1 MMALWTLTTSFASS
15 RSRMLGE
22 RDCIFSMGMLALAM
36 RPRHQVRAPPTGGR
50 LRIVSFGGSD
60 RYRRNS
66 SWTTF
71 RSWPY
76 DPIRA
81 ICFTSTSSWMMGRSR
96 SCRSNVSTSW
106 KRP

>member
-76 DPIRA
+76 NETI
-81 ICFTSTSSWMMGRSR
+81 
-96 SCRSNVSTSW
+96 
-106 KRP
+106 